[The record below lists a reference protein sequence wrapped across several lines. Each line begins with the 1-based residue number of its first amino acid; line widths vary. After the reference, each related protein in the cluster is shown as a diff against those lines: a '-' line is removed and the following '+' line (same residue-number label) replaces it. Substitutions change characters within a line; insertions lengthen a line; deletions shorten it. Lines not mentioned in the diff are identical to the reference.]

1 MLTLLVLST
10 AAPRAAPLDVSRAR
24 LARRDVLG
32 CGSAIGIAAAAN
44 AVPPPKTNVTEAL
57 EKNKVVVRRKDLL
70 TEVVVDPKT
79 GDELREIQ
87 LPAGYPKSL
96 RPPRVVERRVSEAEL
111 ALAAVVAGGT
121 TEIARV
127 AALHPLATLKSR
139 AQARP
144 GTGPLD
150 LIDADG
156 NGIIE
161 PREVKDLYAGLVPS
175 VSAAARA
182 RSASCFW
189 GRVDGV
195 PLRAVEATPRRWR
208 TAPRRRGDVDGVAPQ
223 TIKSNRSV
231 PRAAAAATY
240 YAAREVSRRVLAPLA
255 PPPLALALLSASAA
269 SAAALVVRAPADV
282 LATRAQVR
290 RRGEE
295 VATTTAEAAAVGFR
309 RWPTLFAAELPYS
322 LLRILGLAALD
333 ATTPTKGGVLDATA
347 RTVAVAVVAALLTTP
362 LDVARTRVLLR
373 TAPGAA
379 ESGPPALA
387 ATLAEVAAEGSLFS
401 GAALRVAYTG
411 VVVAAFIPLR
421 TLFYVGLRDWII
433 LDEVFQFDAIT

>member
-1 MLTLLVLST
+1 MLRLLLIST
-10 AAPRAAPLDVSRAR
+10 AAPRAAPLDASPRAR
-24 LARRDVLG
+24 QTRRNILG
-32 CGSAIGIAAAAN
+32 CGSAIGIIAAAAN

-57 EKNKVVVRRKDLL
+57 AKNKVVVRRQDLL
-70 TEVVVDPKT
+70 TEVVIDPKT

-96 RPPRVVERRVSEAEL
+96 RPPRLVERRVSEAEL

-144 GTGPLD
+144 GTGPLA

-195 PLRAVEATPRRWR
+195 PLYHVDGVPLRAVEATPRRWR
-208 TAPRRRGDVDGVAPQ
+208 TAPRRRGDVDGVAPH
-223 TIKSNRSV
+223 TIN
-231 PRAAAAATY
+231 T
-240 YAAREVSRRVLAPLA
+240 
-255 PPPLALALLSASAA
+255 
-269 SAAALVVRAPADV
+269 
-282 LATRAQVR
+282 TVR

-411 VVVAAFIPLR
+411 VVVAASIPLR

>member
-1 MLTLLVLST
+1 MLALLLST
-10 AAPRAAPLDVSRAR
+10 AAPRAAPLDASSTRR

-32 CGSAIGIAAAAN
+32 CGSAIAAAAVVRPAAAN
-44 AVPPPKTNVTEAL
+44 TVPATNMTEAL
-57 EKNKVVVRRKDLL
+57 AKNKVVVRRKDLL

-79 GDELREIQ
+79 GDELRELQ

-111 ALAAVVAGGT
+111 ALAAVIAGGT

-208 TAPRRRGDVDGVAPQ
+208 TAPRRRSRVDGFARV
-223 TIKSNRSV
+223 V
-231 PRAAAAATY
+231 P
-240 YAAREVSRRVLAPLA
+240 SPRRPS
-255 PPPLALALLSASAA
+255 PS
-269 SAAALVVRAPADV
+269 
-282 LATRAQVR
+282 Q
-290 RRGEE
+290 
-295 VATTTAEAAAVGFR
+295 
-309 RWPTLFAAELPYS
+309 
-322 LLRILGLAALD
+322 
-333 ATTPTKGGVLDATA
+333 
-347 RTVAVAVVAALLTTP
+347 
-362 LDVARTRVLLR
+362 
-373 TAPGAA
+373 
-379 ESGPPALA
+379 
-387 ATLAEVAAEGSLFS
+387 
-401 GAALRVAYTG
+401 
-411 VVVAAFIPLR
+411 
-421 TLFYVGLRDWII
+421 
-433 LDEVFQFDAIT
+433 

>member
-1 MLTLLVLST
+1 M
-10 AAPRAAPLDVSRAR
+10 
-24 LARRDVLG
+24 
-32 CGSAIGIAAAAN
+32 
-44 AVPPPKTNVTEAL
+44 
-57 EKNKVVVRRKDLL
+57 
-70 TEVVVDPKT
+70 
-79 GDELREIQ
+79 
-87 LPAGYPKSL
+87 
-96 RPPRVVERRVSEAEL
+96 
-111 ALAAVVAGGT
+111 
-121 TEIARV
+121 
-127 AALHPLATLKSR
+127 
-139 AQARP
+139 
-144 GTGPLD
+144 
-150 LIDADG
+150 
-156 NGIIE
+156 
-161 PREVKDLYAGLVPS
+161 
-175 VSAAARA
+175 
-182 RSASCFW
+182 
-189 GRVDGV
+189 
-195 PLRAVEATPRRWR
+195 
-208 TAPRRRGDVDGVAPQ
+208 
-223 TIKSNRSV
+223 

-333 ATTPTKGGVLDATA
+333 AAAPAGGGGVLDATE

-379 ESGPPALA
+379 DAGPPALA

-411 VVVAAFIPLR
+411 RRRGVHPAPDALLRRAPGLDHPRRCVPVRRDHVEIPSGASVILEIPAVLALPYGCGSGGASRARRAARARLVRLKSRRRRAAAAAFRRGSLDRFAGTEQVKPPPRSAPSHVPPPCLR
-421 TLFYVGLRDWII
+421 WSFAPKAGALRHEDRRASEGKAFRHTSQAQWRFQHSPGGSNPTKPGSPQTHFVG
-433 LDEVFQFDAIT
+433 AS

>member
-1 MLTLLVLST
+1 MLTLLVLCT
-10 AAPRAAPLDVSRAR
+10 APPRAAPLDAR
-24 LARRDVLG
+24 VTRRNILG

-57 EKNKVVVRRKDLL
+57 AKNKVIVRRQDLL

-96 RPPRVVERRVSEAEL
+96 RPPRLVERRVSEAEL

-161 PREVKDLYAGLVPS
+161 PQEVKDLYAGLVPS

-195 PLRAVEATPRRWR
+195 PPIPCPAQPRPRRTTPRAKSRGGSSRPW
-208 TAPRRRGDVDGVAPQ
+208 RRR
-223 TIKSNRSV
+223 RSRW
-231 PRAAAAATY
+231 PC
-240 YAAREVSRRVLAPLA
+240 SRRP
-255 PPPLALALLSASAA
+255 
-269 SAAALVVRAPADV
+269 
-282 LATRAQVR
+282 
-290 RRGEE
+290 
-295 VATTTAEAAAVGFR
+295 
-309 RWPTLFAAELPYS
+309 LFAAELPYS

-333 ATTPTKGGVLDATA
+333 AAAPAGGGGVLDATE

-379 ESGPPALA
+379 DAGPPALA

>member
-1 MLTLLVLST
+1 MAYRST
-10 AAPRAAPLDVSRAR
+10 
-24 LARRDVLG
+24 
-32 CGSAIGIAAAAN
+32 
-44 AVPPPKTNVTEAL
+44 
-57 EKNKVVVRRKDLL
+57 
-70 TEVVVDPKT
+70 
-79 GDELREIQ
+79 
-87 LPAGYPKSL
+87 
-96 RPPRVVERRVSEAEL
+96 
-111 ALAAVVAGGT
+111 
-121 TEIARV
+121 
-127 AALHPLATLKSR
+127 
-139 AQARP
+139 
-144 GTGPLD
+144 
-150 LIDADG
+150 
-156 NGIIE
+156 
-161 PREVKDLYAGLVPS
+161 PS
-175 VSAAARA
+175 
-182 RSASCFW
+182 
-189 GRVDGV
+189 
-195 PLRAVEATPRRWR
+195 
-208 TAPRRRGDVDGVAPQ
+208 RRRRVDGVAPPHHQ
-223 TIKSNRSV
+223 NNSSV

-290 RRGEE
+290 RSGEE
-295 VATTTAEAAAVGFR
+295 VATTTTEAAAVGFR

-333 ATTPTKGGVLDATA
+333 AAAPAGGGGVLDATE

-379 ESGPPALA
+379 DAGPPALA

-411 VVVAAFIPLR
+411 VVVSAFIPLR

>member
-10 AAPRAAPLDVSRAR
+10 AAPRAAPLDAR
-24 LARRDVLG
+24 VTRRNILG

-57 EKNKVVVRRKDLL
+57 EKNKVVVRRKDIL

-195 PLRAVEATPRRWR
+195 PLRVDGVTPHAVEATPRRWR
-208 TAPRRRGDVDGVAPQ
+208 RAPHHQ
-223 TIKSNRSV
+223 NNSSV

-333 ATTPTKGGVLDATA
+333 AAAPAGGGGVLDATE

-379 ESGPPALA
+379 DAGPPALA

>member
-1 MLTLLVLST
+1 MLAILLLST
-10 AAPRAAPLDVSRAR
+10 VAPRAAPLDASPRAR

-32 CGSAIGIAAAAN
+32 CAIGIAAAEIATPAAAN
-44 AVPPPKTNVTEAL
+44 VVPKTNVTEAL
-57 EKNKVVVRRKDLL
+57 QKNKVVIARKDLL

-79 GDELREIQ
+79 GDELRELQ

-208 TAPRRRGDVDGVAPQ
+208 RAPHHQ
-223 TIKSNRSV
+223 NNSSV

-333 ATTPTKGGVLDATA
+333 AAAPAGGGVLDATE

>member
-1 MLTLLVLST
+1 M
-10 AAPRAAPLDVSRAR
+10 SR
-24 LARRDVLG
+24 
-32 CGSAIGIAAAAN
+32 
-44 AVPPPKTNVTEAL
+44 
-57 EKNKVVVRRKDLL
+57 
-70 TEVVVDPKT
+70 
-79 GDELREIQ
+79 
-87 LPAGYPKSL
+87 
-96 RPPRVVERRVSEAEL
+96 
-111 ALAAVVAGGT
+111 
-121 TEIARV
+121 
-127 AALHPLATLKSR
+127 
-139 AQARP
+139 
-144 GTGPLD
+144 
-150 LIDADG
+150 
-156 NGIIE
+156 
-161 PREVKDLYAGLVPS
+161 
-175 VSAAARA
+175 
-182 RSASCFW
+182 
-189 GRVDGV
+189 
-195 PLRAVEATPRRWR
+195 
-208 TAPRRRGDVDGVAPQ
+208 VDGVAPQ

-322 LLRILGLAALD
+322 LLRIVGLAALD
-333 ATTPTKGGVLDATA
+333 AAAPAGGGVVDATA